1 MSERGDYSI
10 SSQQFPINLLS
21 ARHADTFVSGGPNGE
36 KGRQIERGEGG
47 ERRGRREEW
56 EREKSGRDC
65 VSTTR

>member
-47 ERRGRREEW
+47 ERRGRRE
-56 EREKSGRDC
+56 G
-65 VSTTR
+65 